1 MALPEGMTL
10 VFIGHPPVLS
20 CQAGEQQEEQLEED
34 HEGTEYTEA
43 KVILNLELITE
54 IIIMTFENKI
64 ALLHNN
70 I

>member
-1 MALPEGMTL
+1 MTL
-10 VFIGHPPVLS
+10 VFIAHPPVLS
-20 CQAGEQQEEQLEED
+20 CQAGEQQEEQHKED
-34 HEGTEYTEA
+34 HEGAEYTEA